1 MRRSSLATADEAE
14 RIMELWAS
22 RRFDTYDI
30 GRIVNLHESVIA
42 RTIQAV
48 RDMRYLMLRGLA

>member
-1 MRRSSLATADEAE
+1 MRRPVLCTADEAE
-14 RIMELWAS
+14 RIMELWGS
-22 RRFDTYDI
+22 RRFDTCDI
-30 GRIVNLHESVIA
+30 GRILNLHESVVA

>member
-1 MRRSSLATADEAE
+1 MRRTALATADEAE
-14 RIMELWAS
+14 RIMELWGS
-22 RRFDTYDI
+22 RRFDTNDI
-30 GRIVNLHESVIA
+30 GRLVNLHESVVA